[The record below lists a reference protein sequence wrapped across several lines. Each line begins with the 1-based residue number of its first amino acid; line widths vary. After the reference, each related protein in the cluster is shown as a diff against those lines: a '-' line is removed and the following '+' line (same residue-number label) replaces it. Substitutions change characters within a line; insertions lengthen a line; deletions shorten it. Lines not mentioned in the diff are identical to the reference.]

1 MSEKISR
8 RDFLKIAGMGSAV
21 TAVLTGCGPM
31 SRYVVRQPYSDMPEY
46 TVTGESTYFATT
58 CGECPAG
65 CGLVV
70 RTMQGRA
77 IKVEGN
83 PAHPVSHGGTCSRG
97 QATVEGLYNPDRV
110 KDPGKQ
116 ANRGS
121 GTFEPLKWEDAISVV
136 KEALQ
141 NPGQVAFFMG
151 LFPDHLYNL
160 VQIMADALGIPKSNL
175 VRYTSLS
182 EFEERNTL
190 MKAAQNVLGESKIPY
205 FDIENALVTF
215 SFGANFVETWL
226 SPVAYSNAYGK
237 MRQGH
242 EGQRGYLVH
251 FESHLSQ
258 TGASSD
264 EWIPIAPGS
273 EADVALALGRLVAEL
288 SGASIPQAFSTVN
301 VADAA
306 AASGIP
312 ETQLRRLARIFA
324 DASRKVAIPGGVP
337 MGSTNGQAAAEAIL
351 ALNVQ
356 AGNLGKP
363 GGVYFLPDF
372 PIYPK
377 LAGAP
382 SSLAE
387 ISALINQMN
396 SGQIKTLFVHG
407 TNPVYNLPQ
416 ALGFSKALEK
426 VPLVIS
432 FASFPDETAEQA
444 DYVFPDNTPLESW
457 GYQRIVTGS
466 DMSTVS
472 GLQPVVLPLYDT
484 RPTVDVLLAA
494 AQAIGGDL
502 TNKILWV
509 DEVDFLQKSVAELM
523 DQDGFYSDVTQ
534 AEFWAQWQKYG
545 GWWKN
550 APDWLA
556 PVASPDQPITPPA
569 AQFSG
574 TEPEF
579 NLLLLPFPH
588 PNLADGSVTN
598 RPWLQESPDP
608 MTTVMWNSWVEINP
622 DTAKALGVS
631 RDDVVMITTPVGAVE
646 ASVYEYPGIPPN
658 IIAIPLGFGH
668 TALGRYAKGF
678 GINVLDLLDVLLNEA
693 GDLAFMATRAKVT
706 ATGKRRLLA
715 TYESK
720 KGVYGE

>member
-1 MSEKISR
+1 MSDKISR
-8 RDFLKIAGMGSAV
+8 RDFLKIAGVGSAV

-46 TVTGESTYFATT
+46 TVTGGNTYFATT

-70 RTMQGRA
+70 RTAQGRA

-83 PAHPVSHGGTCSRG
+83 PDHPVSHGSTCSRG

-110 KDPGKQ
+110 KGPGKQ
-116 ANRGS
+116 AQRGS
-121 GTFEPLKWEDAISVV
+121 GVFESLQWDQAISVV
-136 KEALQ
+136 KDALQ

-160 VQIMADALGIPKSNL
+160 VEIIAEALSIPKTNL
-175 VRYTSLS
+175 VRYSTLG

-190 MKAAQNVLGESKIPY
+190 MKASQKILGAFKIPY
-205 FDIENALVTF
+205 FDIENASVTF

-226 SPVAYSNAYGK
+226 SPVAYGDAYGL

-242 EGQRGYLVH
+242 AGQRGYLVH

-258 TGASSD
+258 TGASAD
-264 EWIPIAPGS
+264 EWIPINPGS
-273 EADVALALGRLVAEL
+273 EAVTAQAIGRLVAEL
-288 SGASIPQAFSTVN
+288 TGKPVPQAFSTVN

-306 AASGIP
+306 TASGIP
-312 ETQLRRLARIFA
+312 ESELRRLARVFA
-324 DASRKVAIPGGVP
+324 DASSKVAIPGGVP

-356 AGNLGKP
+356 ADNLGQP

-372 PIYPK
+372 PIYPDQ
-377 LAGAP
+377 LGAP
-382 SSLAE
+382 SSLDE
-387 ISALINQMN
+387 ISALIDQMN
-396 SGQIKTLFVHG
+396 NGQIKTLFVHG
-407 TNPVYNLPQ
+407 VNPVYGLPQ
-416 ALGFSKALEK
+416 ALGFTKALQN
-426 VPLVIS
+426 VPQVIS
-432 FASFPDETAEQA
+432 FASFPDETYMQA

-466 DMSTVS
+466 NRSAVS
-472 GLQPVVLPLYDT
+472 GLQPVVLTLYDT

-502 TNKILWV
+502 ATKVVWV
-509 DEVDFLQKSVAELM
+509 DEVDFLQASVAELM
-523 DQDGFYSDVTQ
+523 DQGGFYTAGTH

-550 APDWLA
+550 VPDWIA
-556 PVASPDQPITPPA
+556 PVASSDQPLTPPA
-569 AQFSG
+569 AEYDGS
-574 TEPEF
+574 EADYK
-579 NLLLLPFPH
+579 LLLLPFPH

-622 DTAKALGVS
+622 ETANVLGITS
-631 RDDVVMITTPVGAVE
+631 DDLVKISSPVGSVE
-646 ASVYEYPGIPPN
+646 ASVYVYPGIPPN
-658 IIAIPLGFGH
+658 VIAIPLGEGH
-668 TALGRYAKGF
+668 TALGRYAQGY
-678 GINVLDLLDVLLNEA
+678 GINVLDLLGIKLNEA
-693 GDLAFMATRAKVT
+693 GSLAFMATRANV
-706 ATGKRRLLA
+706 ASTGKRRLLA